1 MTDTKLDDIMRLRQ
15 VANRIARQPTV
26 NDLWKLRG
34 ILLACA
40 LDQPQTALVHEVTRE
55 FYVYLSE
62 LQSKMTARQYSELAS
77 RMDMSAIGVL
87 ALQDIVSEHQEL
99 WKNLLLGGLSEGL
112 MVLASR
118 QYIKAWEQ
126 ELRSVHRHAAW
137 TLYGVLWQVSCRY
150 QPDMSSAQRQELIE
164 TSLAPALDENTP
176 FDARTLLM
184 ARLFQ
189 MLLLLLVAP
198 LCDGSSA

>member
-1 MTDTKLDDIMRLRQ
+1 
-15 VANRIARQPTV
+15 
-26 NDLWKLRG
+26 
-34 ILLACA
+34 
-40 LDQPQTALVHEVTRE
+40 
-55 FYVYLSE
+55 
-62 LQSKMTARQYSELAS
+62 MTARQYSELAS

-87 ALQDIVSEHQEL
+87 ALQDIVSEQQEL
-99 WKNLLLGGLSEGL
+99 WKNLLLGSLSEGL

-137 TLYGVLWQVSCRY
+137 TLYGVLWQVSRRY
-150 QPDMSSAQRQELIE
+150 QPEMSSAQRRELIE
-164 TSLAPALDENTP
+164 ASLAPALDENTS
-176 FDARTLLM
+176 FDARTLLT
-184 ARLFQ
+184 ARFFQ

>member
-1 MTDTKLDDIMRLRQ
+1 MIETEHDDMMRLSE
-15 VANRIARQPTV
+15 VANRIARQPTA

-40 LDQPQTALVHEVTRE
+40 GDQPETALVHEVARE
-55 FYVYLSE
+55 FYLYLSE
-62 LQSKMTARQYSELAS
+62 LQSKMTARHYSELAS
-77 RMDMSAIGVL
+77 RMDISAIGVL
-87 ALQDIVSEHQEL
+87 ALQDIVSEQQEL

-126 ELRSVHRHAAW
+126 ELRSVHRNAAW

-150 QPDMSSAQRQELIE
+150 QPEMSSAQRRELIE
-164 TSLAPALDENTP
+164 ASLAPALDDKTP
-176 FDARTLLM
+176 FDARTLLT
-184 ARLFQ
+184 ARFFQ

-198 LCDGSSA
+198 LCDTSSA